1 MYACC
6 AACAART
13 TDGFI
18 QTFVRFNSGT
28 YNDQWMI
35 VDLNRFNASLTALEP
50 GTLWVLEQIPGY
62 YEAKDMTKMLEKNT
76 YWASY
81 NRPYFEEVRVAS
93 RRSHRPPTVAF
104 PQVNKRSMYAHYT
117 QQHGEMFSYMK
128 SPRARIFARDHV
140 NVSAAQSASCA
151 CRRLKARAP
160 QVRDVESMK
169 HLMMQNKWQTDP
181 FSKAR
186 RRSCPSLCCFS
197 CSLCAGLPRKSDRGA
212 VRRVRAEL

>member
-1 MYACC
+1 
-6 AACAART
+6 
-13 TDGFI
+13 
-18 QTFVRFNSGT
+18 
-28 YNDQWMI
+28 MI

-81 NRPYFEEVRVAS
+81 NRPYFEEVRVRVAV
-93 RRSHRPPTVAF
+93 RSYRPPTVSFA
-104 PQVNKRSMYAHYT
+104 QVNKRSMYAHYT

-186 RRSCPSLCCFS
+186 RHSCLAPYRFSCFS
-197 CSLCAGLPRKSDRGA
+197 CAGLPRKSDRGA
-212 VRRVRAEL
+212 VRRVRAELQDAARG